1 MNYKTNMNQSEVG
14 ACSDAKLCYWDET
27 HFDVKISKEQAIN
40 AFKKTLADKD
50 TQPYNIERMIE
61 LFKTNLDGA
70 MSRLP

>member
-1 MNYKTNMNQSEVG
+1 MNYKTNMNKNTYGDGESYF
-14 ACSDAKLCYWDET
+14 AYWDEP